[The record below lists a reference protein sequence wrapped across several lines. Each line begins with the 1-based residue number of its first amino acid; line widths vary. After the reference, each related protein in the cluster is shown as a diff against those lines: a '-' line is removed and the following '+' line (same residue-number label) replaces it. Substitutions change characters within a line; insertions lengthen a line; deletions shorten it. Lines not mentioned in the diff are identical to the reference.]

1 MAVDLYLIITL
12 VFIIIGALISV
23 ETKNLLSAVIAL
35 GVIGFG
41 LSIAYLFLQA
51 PDLAIVQIPVEV
63 ILLIFLIRATINRD
77 VHSTK
82 EHINWIG
89 LLFICIIL
97 VGFIIFGYFAFT
109 NLEFGNPIINSVEE
123 APSNIY
129 IKEGLEK
136 TGASN
141 IVTSILLDYR
151 AYDTLGEATVLFTAI
166 IGALA
171 IFREKARIK
180 KGEKK

>member
-1 MAVDLYLIITL
+1 MLNWSR
-12 VFIIIGALISV
+12 F
-23 ETKNLLSAVIAL
+23 
-35 GVIGFG
+35 
-41 LSIAYLFLQA
+41 
-51 PDLAIVQIPVEV
+51 
-63 ILLIFLIRATINRD
+63 AT
-77 VHSTK
+77 V
-82 EHINWIG
+82 
-89 LLFICIIL
+89 
-97 VGFIIFGYFAFT
+97 
-109 NLEFGNPIINSVEE
+109 
-123 APSNIY
+123 SNIY